1 MEVTPVMMEVRPVI
15 GVTVAVAITAAMVD
29 AGRAKTASAIN
40 GRSAKAAT
48 VDRHPAAPEAATVER
63 PAAAPETAAM
73 ERRAAAPES
82 AAVKA
87 AAAKTSSATATETT
101 TAAATEASTAA
112 ATKTAATA
120 AVLNF
125 DRQPIGCMLR
135 SRSRAWTCERQRLG
149 ALL

>member
-29 AGRAKTASAIN
+29 AGRTKTASAIN

-48 VDRHPAAPEAATVER
+48 VDRHPAAPESTAVERPAATPESAAVER
-63 PAAAPETAAM
+63 PAAAPET
-73 ERRAAAPES
+73 

-87 AAAKTSSATATETT
+87 AAAKTSSATATKTT
-101 TAAATEASTAA
+101 TAAATEAS
-112 ATKTAATA
+112 TA

-135 SRSRAWTCERQRLG
+135 SRSRAWTCERQRFG